1 MKSDNNDDKVES
13 VAIASPERRNFIK
26 KTGAVAVAGAL
37 STFAP
42 AFVRDA
48 RSSSGNLVL
57 YSWSDYIYQDMID
70 AFTADTGIKVVLA
83 TYGSNDEVLNK
94 LRASKGSGF
103 DIVMPSVTYGKQ
115 WYRHGKLLQPLDENK
130 INVAGCDP
138 VMYESSSAR
147 GGVLRRKRY
156 LVPFNWG
163 TEAITFKSDVVNV
176 VEQPSYGDLWKPEY
190 IGKMSCRA
198 HSSLIGIGLY
208 LDAIGEV
215 SSNRMLAAFESEG
228 EMRRIYSACTDF
240 AIKHKKNLRQFW
252 SNAQETTNAFMQN
265 GCVIGQTWD
274 GPANRMF
281 QESKGEIKYMAP
293 KEGAL
298 TWMDTMGIP
307 SGADNVEQ
315 AYAWIN
321 WYYSPKNGA
330 MHSNASGYNSCA
342 KDAEKH
348 LKPEMKKFFAMA
360 YPNGAKDLWWYP
372 VEPAWFI
379 SIRNEFRDQFL
390 AA

>member
-1 MKSDNNDDKVES
+1 MKNDKEV
-13 VAIASPERRNFIK
+13 VATEDVAPVNPERRNFMK
-26 KTGAVAVAGAL
+26 KTGALAAAGAL
-37 STFAP
+37 STLAP
-42 AFVRDA
+42 AFVKDV
-48 RSSSGNLVL
+48 RSSSGSLVL

-70 AFTADTGIKVVLA
+70 AFTAKTGIKVVLA

-115 WYRHGKLLQPLDENK
+115 WYKHGDLLQPLDESK

-138 VMYESSSAR
+138 VMYEASIDLGA
-147 GGVLRRKRY
+147 VHRRKRY

-163 TEAITFKSDVVNV
+163 TEAITFKTDVVGGTD
-176 VEQPSYGDLWKPEY
+176 QPSYGDLWKSEY
-190 IGKMSCRA
+190 IGNVACRA

-208 LDAIGEV
+208 LDAIGKV
-215 SSNRMLAAFESEG
+215 PSNRMLATYENEK
-228 EMRRIYSACTDF
+228 EMRRVYTECTDF
-240 AIKHKKNLRQFW
+240 AIKHKKSLRQFW

-281 QESKGEIKYMAP
+281 QESKGKIKYMAP

-298 TWMDTMGIP
+298 TWMDSMGIP
-307 SGADNVEQ
+307 AGAENLEQ

-321 WYYSPKNGA
+321 WYYSPENGA
-330 MHSNASGYNSCA
+330 MHANASGYNSCA
-342 KDAEKH
+342 KDAAKH
-348 LKPEMKKFFAMA
+348 LKPEMKKFFTMA

-372 VEPAWFI
+372 VEPTWFV
-379 SIRNEFRDQFL
+379 SIRNEFRDKFL

>member
-1 MKSDNNDDKVES
+1 MKSDKEV
-13 VAIASPERRNFIK
+13 VATKNVAPIDPDRRNFMK
-26 KTGAVAVAGAL
+26 KTGALAAAGAL
-37 STFAP
+37 STLAP
-42 AFVRDA
+42 AFVKDA
-48 RSSSGNLVL
+48 RSSSGSLIL

-70 AFTADTGIKVVLA
+70 AFTAKTGIKVVLA

-115 WYRHGKLLQPLDENK
+115 WYKHGDLLQPLDESK
-130 INVAGCDP
+130 INVDGCDTM
-138 VMYESSSAR
+138 MYEASSDLGA
-147 GGVLRRKRY
+147 VHRRKRY

-163 TEAITFKSDVVNV
+163 TEAITYKTDVVNGAD
-176 VEQPSYGDLWKPEY
+176 QPSYGDLWKPEY
-190 IGKMSCRA
+190 MGNVACRA

-208 LDAIGEV
+208 LDAIGAV
-215 SSNRMLAAFESEG
+215 PSNRMLATYDNEK
-228 EMRRIYSACTDF
+228 EMRRVYAECTDF
-240 AIKHKKNLRQFW
+240 AIKHKKSLRQFW

-281 QESKGEIKYMAP
+281 QESKGKIKYMAP

-298 TWMDTMGIP
+298 TWMDSMGIP
-307 SGADNVEQ
+307 SGAENLEQ

-321 WYYSPKNGA
+321 WYYSPENGA
-330 MHSNASGYNSCA
+330 MHANASGYNSCA
-342 KDAEKH
+342 KDAAKY
-348 LKPEMKKFFAMA
+348 LKPEMKEFFAMA
-360 YPNGAKDLWWYP
+360 YPNGAEDLWWYP
-372 VEPAWFI
+372 VEPTWFV
-379 SIRNEFRDQFL
+379 SIRNEFRDKFL